1 MPIRRPLMALRAV
14 PRARLIPIPLK
25 PTLARPASSGPPRTR
40 PSQPAAHPLSY
51 CDSSIPHPVV
61 RLIGPDGLLPPQRL
75 SSILPTYSTSTH
87 TLTLVSVDGEY
98 PVVKLVNKAQERDR
112 AKEKEEKSKVKR
124 KISMEEKEVQVSWQS
139 AKGDLGHK
147 LEMAKGIL
155 EKGDRVQVVFAN
167 RRRAEPINER
177 QKDEIVALF
186 EGTLEEVGKKWKED
200 DKNRGL
206 WVLYYNPLDSVR
218 QEVEKK
224 VLEAERAKKKEKEE
238 AKQEKLEARR
248 KKEERRRQRAEEME
262 KEKAEEATRK
272 EQEYQRRIANAK
284 RSGFGGWR

>member
-1 MPIRRPLMALRAV
+1 MPILRPLTALRAV
-14 PRARLIPIPLK
+14 PRAQLIPIPVK

-40 PSQPAAHPLSY
+40 PSQPAAHPLSH

-98 PVVKLVNKAQERDR
+98 PVVKLVNKAEERDR

-177 QKDEIVALF
+177 QKDEIVAMF

-262 KEKAEEATRK
+262 REKTEEATRR

>member
-1 MPIRRPLMALRAV
+1 MPILRPLTALRAV
-14 PRARLIPIPLK
+14 SRARLIPIPVK
-25 PTLARPASSGPPRTR
+25 PTLARPASSGPSRTR

-75 SSILPTYSTSTH
+75 SSIPPTYSTSTH

-98 PVVKLVNKAQERDR
+98 PVVKLVNKAEERDR
-112 AKEKEEKSKVKR
+112 EKEKEEKSKVKR

-167 RRRAEPINER
+167 RRRAEPIHER

-262 KEKAEEATRK
+262 REKAEEATRR

>member
-1 MPIRRPLMALRAV
+1 MPILRPLMALQAI
-14 PRARLIPIPLK
+14 PRARLIPIPIT
-25 PTLARPASSGPPRTR
+25 PILARPASSGPPRSRQT
-40 PSQPAAHPLSY
+40 QPAAHPLSY
-51 CDSSIPHPVV
+51 HDSSIPHSVV
-61 RLIGPDGLLPPQRL
+61 RLIGPEGLHPPQRL
-75 SSILPTYSTSTH
+75 SSILSTYSTSTH
-87 TLTLVSVDGEY
+87 TLTLVSVDAE
-98 PVVKLVNKAQERDR
+98 ERDR
-112 AKEKEEKSKVKR
+112 EKEKEEKSKVKR

-167 RRRAEPINER
+167 RRRAEPVNER
-177 QKDEIVALF
+177 QKEEIVAMF

-224 VLEAERAKKKEKEE
+224 VLEAERVKKEEKEK

-262 KEKAEEATRK
+262 KEKAEEAARR
-272 EQEYQRRIANAK
+272 EEEYQRRIANSRK
-284 RSGFGGWR
+284 SGFGGWR

>member
-1 MPIRRPLMALRAV
+1 M
-14 PRARLIPIPLK
+14 
-25 PTLARPASSGPPRTR
+25 S
-40 PSQPAAHPLSY
+40 
-51 CDSSIPHPVV
+51 
-61 RLIGPDGLLPPQRL
+61 
-75 SSILPTYSTSTH
+75 
-87 TLTLVSVDGEY
+87 
-98 PVVKLVNKAQERDR
+98 KAEERDR
-112 AKEKEEKSKVKR
+112 EKEKEEKSKVKR

-167 RRRAEPINER
+167 RRRAEAVNER
-177 QKDEIVALF
+177 QKEEIVAMF

-224 VLEAERAKKKEKEE
+224 
-238 AKQEKLEARR
+238 
-248 KKEERRRQRAEEME
+248 
-262 KEKAEEATRK
+262 
-272 EQEYQRRIANAK
+272 
-284 RSGFGGWR
+284 SFGGRAGKEGGKGKGKAGKA

>member
-1 MPIRRPLMALRAV
+1 M
-14 PRARLIPIPLK
+14 
-25 PTLARPASSGPPRTR
+25 
-40 PSQPAAHPLSY
+40 
-51 CDSSIPHPVV
+51 
-61 RLIGPDGLLPPQRL
+61 
-75 SSILPTYSTSTH
+75 
-87 TLTLVSVDGEY
+87 
-98 PVVKLVNKAQERDR
+98 NKAEERDR
-112 AKEKEEKSKVKR
+112 AREKEEKSKVKR

-177 QKDEIVALF
+177 QKDEIVAMF

-262 KEKAEEATRK
+262 REKAEEATRR

-284 RSGFGGWR
+284 RGGFGGWR

>member
-1 MPIRRPLMALRAV
+1 MPILRPLMALQAI
-14 PRARLIPIPLK
+14 PRARLIPIPIT
-25 PTLARPASSGPPRTR
+25 PILARPASSGPPRSRQT
-40 PSQPAAHPLSY
+40 QPAAHPLSY
-51 CDSSIPHPVV
+51 RDSSIPHSVV
-61 RLIGPDGLLPPQRL
+61 RLIGPEGLLPPQRL
-75 SSILPTYSTSTH
+75 SSILSTYSTSTH
-87 TLTLVSVDGEY
+87 TLTLVSVDAE
-98 PVVKLVNKAQERDR
+98 ERDR
-112 AKEKEEKSKVKR
+112 EKEKEEKSKVKR

-167 RRRAEPINER
+167 RRRAEAVNER
-177 QKDEIVALF
+177 QKEEIVAMF

-224 VLEAERAKKKEKEE
+224 VLEAERVKKEEKEK

-262 KEKAEEATRK
+262 KEKAEEAARR
-272 EQEYQRRIANAK
+272 EEEYQRRIANSRK
-284 RSGFGGWR
+284 SGFGGWR

>member
-1 MPIRRPLMALRAV
+1 M
-14 PRARLIPIPLK
+14 
-25 PTLARPASSGPPRTR
+25 S
-40 PSQPAAHPLSY
+40 
-51 CDSSIPHPVV
+51 
-61 RLIGPDGLLPPQRL
+61 
-75 SSILPTYSTSTH
+75 
-87 TLTLVSVDGEY
+87 
-98 PVVKLVNKAQERDR
+98 KAEERDR
-112 AKEKEEKSKVKR
+112 EKEKEEKSKVKR

-167 RRRAEPINER
+167 RRRAEPVSER
-177 QKDEIVALF
+177 QKDEIVAMF
-186 EGTLEEVGKKWKED
+186 QGILEEVGKKWKED

-224 VLEAERAKKKEKEE
+224 VLEAEQAKKEEKEK

-262 KEKAEEATRK
+262 KEKAEEAARRD
-272 EQEYQRRIANAK
+272 EEYQRRIANSRK
-284 RSGFGGWR
+284 SGFGGWR

>member
-1 MPIRRPLMALRAV
+1 MPILRPLMALQAI
-14 PRARLIPIPLK
+14 PRSRLIPIPIT
-25 PTLARPASSGPPRTR
+25 PILARPASSGPPRSRQT
-40 PSQPAAHPLSY
+40 QPAAHPLSY
-51 CDSSIPHPVV
+51 RDSSIPHSIV
-61 RLIGPDGLLPPQRL
+61 RLIGPESLLPPQRL
-75 SSILPTYSTSTH
+75 SSILSTYSTSTH

-98 PVVKLVNKAQERDR
+98 PVVKLVSKAEERDR
-112 AKEKEEKSKVKR
+112 EKEKEEKSKVKR

-167 RRRAEPINER
+167 RRRAEPVNER
-177 QKDEIVALF
+177 QKEEIVAMF

-224 VLEAERAKKKEKEE
+224 VLEAERVKKEEKEK

-262 KEKAEEATRK
+262 KEKAEEAARR
-272 EQEYQRRIANAK
+272 EEEYQRRIANSRK
-284 RSGFGGWR
+284 SGFGGWR

>member
-1 MPIRRPLMALRAV
+1 MALRAV

-75 SSILPTYSTSTH
+75 ASILPTYSTSTH

-112 AKEKEEKSKVKR
+112 AKEKGEKSKVKR

-177 QKDEIVALF
+177 QKEEIVAMF

>member
-1 MPIRRPLMALRAV
+1 MLVLRPPMTLRAISH
-14 PRARLIPIPLK
+14 ARLIPIPIPPILS
-25 PTLARPASSGPPRTR
+25 RPASSGPPRPRQT
-40 PSQPAAHPLSY
+40 QPAAHPLSY
-51 CDSSIPHPVV
+51 RDSSIPHSVV
-61 RLIGPDGLLPPQRL
+61 RLIGPEGLLPPQRL
-75 SSILPTYSTSTH
+75 SSILSTYSTSTH
-87 TLTLVSVDGEY
+87 TLALVSVDGEY
-98 PVVKLVNKAQERDR
+98 PVVKLVSKAEERDR
-112 AKEKEEKSKVKR
+112 EKEKEEKSKVKR

-167 RRRAEPINER
+167 RRRAEPGI
-177 QKDEIVALF
+177 
-186 EGTLEEVGKKWKED
+186 LEEVGKKWKED

-224 VLEAERAKKKEKEE
+224 VLEAEQAKKEEKEK

-262 KEKAEEATRK
+262 KEKAEEAARRD
-272 EQEYQRRIANAK
+272 EEYQRRIANSRK
-284 RSGFGGWR
+284 SGFGGWR

>member
-1 MPIRRPLMALRAV
+1 MTILRPLMTLQAI
-14 PRARLIPIPLK
+14 PRARLIPIPIT
-25 PTLARPASSGPPRTR
+25 PILARPASSGPPRSRQT
-40 PSQPAAHPLSY
+40 QPAAHPLSY
-51 CDSSIPHPVV
+51 RDSSIPHSVV
-61 RLIGPDGLLPPQRL
+61 RLIGPEGLHPPQRL
-75 SSILPTYSTSTH
+75 SSILSTYSTSTH
-87 TLTLVSVDGEY
+87 TLTLVSVDAE
-98 PVVKLVNKAQERDR
+98 ERDR
-112 AKEKEEKSKVKR
+112 EKEKEEKSKVKR

-167 RRRAEPINER
+167 RRRAEPVNER
-177 QKDEIVALF
+177 QKEEIVAMF
-186 EGTLEEVGKKWKED
+186 EGTLEEVGKRWKED

-224 VLEAERAKKKEKEE
+224 VLEAERVKKEEKEK

-262 KEKAEEATRK
+262 KEKAEEAARR
-272 EQEYQRRIANAK
+272 EEEYQRRIANSRK
-284 RSGFGGWR
+284 SGFGGWR

>member
-1 MPIRRPLMALRAV
+1 MPILRPLMALQAI
-14 PRARLIPIPLK
+14 PRARLIPIPIT
-25 PTLARPASSGPPRTR
+25 PILARPASSGPPRSRQT
-40 PSQPAAHPLSY
+40 QPAAHPLSY
-51 CDSSIPHPVV
+51 RDSSIPHSVV
-61 RLIGPDGLLPPQRL
+61 RLIGREGLLPPQRL
-75 SSILPTYSTSTH
+75 SSILSTYSTSTH
-87 TLTLVSVDGEY
+87 TLTLVSVDAE
-98 PVVKLVNKAQERDR
+98 ERDR
-112 AKEKEEKSKVKR
+112 EKEKEEKSKVKR

-167 RRRAEPINER
+167 RRRAEAVNER
-177 QKDEIVALF
+177 QKEEIVAMF

-224 VLEAERAKKKEKEE
+224 VLEAERVKKEEKEK
-238 AKQEKLEARR
+238 AKQEKLETRR

-262 KEKAEEATRK
+262 KEKAEEAARR
-272 EQEYQRRIANAK
+272 EEEYQRRIANSRK
-284 RSGFGGWR
+284 SGFGGWR

>member
-1 MPIRRPLMALRAV
+1 MPILRPLMALQAI
-14 PRARLIPIPLK
+14 PRARLIPIPIT
-25 PTLARPASSGPPRTR
+25 PILARPASSGPPRSRQT
-40 PSQPAAHPLSY
+40 QPAAHPLSY
-51 CDSSIPHPVV
+51 RDSSIPHSVV
-61 RLIGPDGLLPPQRL
+61 RLIGTEGLLPPQRL
-75 SSILPTYSTSTH
+75 SSILSTYSTSTH
-87 TLTLVSVDGEY
+87 TLTLVSVD
-98 PVVKLVNKAQERDR
+98 ADERDR
-112 AKEKEEKSKVKR
+112 EKEKEEKSKVKR

-167 RRRAEPINER
+167 RRRAEAVNER
-177 QKDEIVALF
+177 QKEEIVAMF

-224 VLEAERAKKKEKEE
+224 VLEAERVKKEEKEK

-262 KEKAEEATRK
+262 KEKAEEAARR
-272 EQEYQRRIANAK
+272 EEEYQRRIANSRK
-284 RSGFGGWR
+284 SGFGGWR

>member
-1 MPIRRPLMALRAV
+1 MPILRPLMALQAI
-14 PRARLIPIPLK
+14 PRARLIPIPITLI
-25 PTLARPASSGPPRTR
+25 LARPASSGPPRSRQT
-40 PSQPAAHPLSY
+40 QPAAHPLSY
-51 CDSSIPHPVV
+51 RDSSIPHSVV
-61 RLIGPDGLLPPQRL
+61 RLIGPEGLLPPQRL
-75 SSILPTYSTSTH
+75 SSILSTYSTSTH
-87 TLTLVSVDGEY
+87 TLTLVSVDAE
-98 PVVKLVNKAQERDR
+98 ERDR
-112 AKEKEEKSKVKR
+112 EKEKEEKSKVKR

-167 RRRAEPINER
+167 RRRAEAVNER
-177 QKDEIVALF
+177 QKEEIVAMF

-224 VLEAERAKKKEKEE
+224 VLEAERVKKEEKEK

-262 KEKAEEATRK
+262 KEKAEEAARR
-272 EQEYQRRIANAK
+272 EEEYQRRIANSRK
-284 RSGFGGWR
+284 SGFGGWR

>member
-1 MPIRRPLMALRAV
+1 MPILRPLMALQAI
-14 PRARLIPIPLK
+14 PRSRLIPIPIT
-25 PTLARPASSGPPRTR
+25 PILARPASSGPPRSRQT
-40 PSQPAAHPLSY
+40 QPAAHPLSY
-51 CDSSIPHPVV
+51 RDSSIPHSIV
-61 RLIGPDGLLPPQRL
+61 RLIGPESLLPPQRL
-75 SSILPTYSTSTH
+75 SSILSTYSTSTH
-87 TLTLVSVDGEY
+87 TLTLVSVDAE
-98 PVVKLVNKAQERDR
+98 ERDR
-112 AKEKEEKSKVKR
+112 EKEKEEKSKVKR

-167 RRRAEPINER
+167 RRRAEPVNER
-177 QKDEIVALF
+177 QKEEIVAMF

-224 VLEAERAKKKEKEE
+224 VLEAERVKKEEKEK

-262 KEKAEEATRK
+262 KEKAEEAARR
-272 EQEYQRRIANAK
+272 EEEYQRRIANSRK
-284 RSGFGGWR
+284 SGFGGWR